1 MKQLKDIDLNLLI
14 AFEVLMRECHV
25 TRASVSL
32 SVSQSTMSAALSK
45 LRTIFADP
53 LLVKAGHQLAP
64 TEKALKLLPRVQ
76 NVLQLI
82 DNIVQEDDT
91 FSPTECTQTVNVV
104 VIDYIDFVV
113 MPRLMHELRI
123 RAPQLKLRILGPNP
137 RYLGDLLR
145 SGQVDIFLAYFPE
158 LPEAVRTRPLFAD
171 RLVGICRKE
180 HEALRLGMD
189 SERFCKLP
197 HISIEPGDGADM
209 YNNLIDDALRAQGL
223 SRSFL
228 LSKPSF
234 LGVPFMVADT
244 DLVATLPERVARHF
258 TKLVPI
264 EMFDL
269 PIESPQFT
277 VSMIWHD
284 RTHHSAV
291 HSWLRDLILRVCQ
304 SL

>member
-1 MKQLKDIDLNLLI
+1 
-14 AFEVLMRECHV
+14 
-25 TRASVSL
+25 
-32 SVSQSTMSAALSK
+32 
-45 LRTIFADP
+45 
-53 LLVKAGHQLAP
+53 
-64 TEKALKLLPRVQ
+64 
-76 NVLQLI
+76 
-82 DNIVQEDDT
+82 
-91 FSPTECTQTVNVV
+91 
-104 VIDYIDFVV
+104 
-113 MPRLMHELRI
+113 
-123 RAPQLKLRILGPNP
+123 
-137 RYLGDLLR
+137 
-145 SGQVDIFLAYFPE
+145 
-158 LPEAVRTRPLFAD
+158 
-171 RLVGICRKE
+171 
-180 HEALRLGMD
+180 
-189 SERFCKLP
+189 
-197 HISIEPGDGADM
+197 M